1 MEFAPIVLFVYNRA
15 DHFKQT
21 FEALSR
27 CAQAKDS
34 HLFIYSDGA
43 KNDAAK
49 PAVEEVRKAIKEVQ
63 DSSLF
68 KSISVV
74 ESPVNK
80 GLAASVIAGVTE
92 VINRYGKAIVVEDD
106 CVASPHFL
114 GYMNGAL
121 NAYREE
127 KQVGAISGYCPP
139 ISIMNGYK
147 ADVFFATRSCS
158 WSWATWQDRFQDV
171 DWELRQMN
179 EFYRSPALIR
189 RLNANGNDRFIRLYR
204 QTKGNGS
211 SWSVRFGAHLVKNE
225 QLTVYPRYSYIQ
237 NIGCDASGVHS
248 QNEDAEKMRV
258 DLSRAIPL
266 PTFPAVQLDQQVQR
280 AMKKH
285 YSDGFLSNV
294 KRFLYTAFV
303 VCKERIQG

>member
-1 MEFAPIVLFVYNRA
+1 MDFAPIVLFVYNRA

-27 CAQAKDS
+27 CAEAKDS

-49 PAVEEVRKAIKEVQ
+49 PAVEKVRKAIKEAQ
-63 DSSLF
+63 TSSLF
-68 KSISVV
+68 KSITVA

-80 GLAASVIAGVTE
+80 GLAASVVAGVSE
-92 VINRYGKAIVVEDD
+92 VIGRFGKAIVVEDD
-106 CVASPHFL
+106 CVASPYFL
-114 GYMNGAL
+114 GYMNRAL
-121 NAYREE
+121 DTYETE

-139 ISIMNGYK
+139 LPLMKGYQD
-147 ADVFFATRSCS
+147 DVFFATRSCS

-171 DWELRQMN
+171 DWDLKQMK
-179 EFYRSPALIR
+179 EFYRNPSLIR
-189 RLNANGNDRFIRLYR
+189 RLNANGNDRFLRLYR

-211 SWSVRFGAHLVKNE
+211 SWSVRFGAHLIRNN
-225 QLTVYPRYSYIQ
+225 QYTVYPRFSYIQ

-258 DLSRAIPL
+258 DLECAIPT
-266 PTFPAVQLDQQVQR
+266 PEFSPVHLDDGIQK
-280 AMKKH
+280 AMKRY
-285 YSDGFLSNV
+285 YSDGFISNV

-303 VCKERIQG
+303 VCKERIKG